1 MLIRVKGADSGIE
14 DYLENGQ
21 KQGRENSRDELD
33 ERIILDGDL
42 DSIRAV
48 NESLD
53 NNGEKYLHVTLAFKE
68 DELSRE
74 VLEAITQDFK
84 AFAFSAYESDE
95 YAFYAEAHIPRI
107 KSYVNSQNGEFIER
121 KPHIHIVI
129 PKTNLLSGGYLS
141 PLGRIEQQTAFLEAF
156 QELTNAKYGLASPKE
171 NRRTGFNLES
181 EIVSRYKGDEFIG
194 REVFTGHHKELKTK
208 ILTDILKR
216 NIGNQDDL
224 MALLSEYGSVRIRN
238 EGRANEYLNVKPD
251 PAGKGVNLKEYVFTP
266 AFLGLSAEQKRQELS
281 KVASAQYETA
291 GPARPT
297 PEEYQAILKDWHER
311 RAKEIKY
318 LNSGNKKQ
326 YAEYKSASPD
336 KKAAI
341 LVERENRFYAKHRK
355 TDYDLEDRDPERTL
369 ERIRENLGTVDRH
382 IESASRIAGDL
393 DRAGGN
399 RTRRRIGRALR
410 AAVQRLTGH
419 QGRAVE
425 GRETAHELGG
435 TREADNVTGQL
446 KYDHREQKA
455 NARSAE
461 LSEFQEIRRHLD
473 ASRLLN
479 ALSHSH
485 GVIPEKYPISKGKDG
500 GDRIQAGTRNLNVSD
515 FLTKELNLPWSEA
528 AKILR
533 ETYREQT
540 RRESPGMGRQ
550 RPGQRLWEQFRLSR
564 QNRSLRNKEQWEA
577 QRKSE
582 TTQKEA
588 IRKVFYAKRGGIL
601 GNRSLSQAERKA
613 RISIARM
620 ERIEQE
626 RVLRERIRKQRDDLK
641 ASQRR
646 PLKDEYAEWL
656 TLKAQEGDVYA
667 LVELRRMQRKEK
679 ERTDDHEIHSG
690 SVQENREDTPFIT
703 GNRLSYQVHRDG
715 AVTYRRGG
723 NAVVRDEGRFV
734 KVLQTDDGNIETG
747 LRLARA
753 KFGRKL
759 DIRGSDVFKAAVAR
773 VAAERGLYVE
783 FIDPRLNAI
792 LAARRAELQQARA
805 QTRPG
810 MPDSQAPRPQPQGRK
825 ETTGPTMPTIESV
838 APEIQRGQ
846 YSGRV
851 VQVDAN
857 FVYQDHGR
865 EIIRHD
871 RERFASAPV
880 PGDCLR
886 ITYRDDQMKAERV
899 PEKTRTRDNDR
910 GR

>member
-1 MLIRVKGADSGIE
+1 MLIRVSGADSGIE

-21 KQGRENSRDELD
+21 KQGRDNSRGELD

-42 DSIRAV
+42 DTIRLI
-48 NESLD
+48 NESFD
-53 NNGEKYLHVTLAFKE
+53 KPGEKYLHITLSFKE
-68 DELSRE
+68 DEISRE
-74 VLEAITQDFK
+74 ALEAITQDFK
-84 AFAFSAYESDE
+84 EFAFSAYDADE
-95 YAFYAEAHIPRI
+95 YGFYAEAHIPRI
-107 KSYVNSQNGEFIER
+107 KSYINSQNGEFVER

-129 PKTNLLSGGYLS
+129 PERNLLSGTNLN
-141 PLGRIEQQTAFLEAF
+141 PFGRVEQQTKFIDAF

-208 ILTDILKR
+208 ILADILKR

-399 RTRRRIGRALR
+399 LARRRIGRALR

-473 ASRLLN
+473 ANRLLN
-479 ALSHSH
+479 ALSHSY
-485 GVIPEKYPISKGKDG
+485 GVIPEKYPVAKGKDG
-500 GDRIQAGTRNLNVSD
+500 GDRIRAGTRNLNVSD
-515 FLTKELNLPWSEA
+515 FLTKELNLPWAEA

-540 RRESPGMGRQ
+540 GREPGLSPRHEARAELWRAYQAHRKVGEPTRKAERQ
-550 RPGQRLWEQFRLSR
+550 ARWNRER
-564 QNRSLRNKEQWEA
+564 QGIKA
-577 QRKSE
+577 VYDRKRD
-582 TTQKEA
+582 A
-588 IRKVFYAKRGGIL
+588 IRA
-601 GNRSLSQAERKA
+601 NRRFSPAERQA
-613 RISIARM
+613 ALSVSRM
-620 ERIEQE
+620 ERISAEQAARARLNAE
-626 RVLRERIRKQRDDLK
+626 QRAEYMNGYREFLARQ
-641 ASQRR
+641 
-646 PLKDEYAEWL
+646 
-656 TLKAQEGDVYA
+656 AQDGNVDA

-679 ERTDDHEIHSG
+679 ERTDDQEIHSG
-690 SVQENREDTPFIT
+690 SANENRENTPLIT
-703 GNRLSYQVHRDG
+703 GSRLSYQVHRDG
-715 AVTYRRGG
+715 AVTYSRGG

-734 KVLQTDDGNIETG
+734 KVLQADDGNIETG

-759 DIRGSDVFKAAVAR
+759 DIRGSDAFKAAVAR
-773 VAAERGLYVE
+773 VAAEKGLYVE
-783 FIDPRLNAI
+783 FTDPRLNAI

-846 YSGRV
+846 YTGKV
-851 VQVDAN
+851 VQVDSH
-857 FVYQDHGR
+857 FVYQDHGK
-865 EIIRHD
+865 EIVRHE
-871 RERFASAPV
+871 RERFASAPAS
-880 PGDCLR
+880 GDYIR
-886 ITYRDDQMKAERV
+886 ITYRDGQVKAERV
-899 PEKTRTRDNDR
+899 PEKARSRDSDR
-910 GR
+910 GL

>member
-1 MLIRVKGADSGIE
+1 MLIRVSGADSGIE

-21 KQGRENSRDELD
+21 KQGRDNSRDELD

-42 DSIRAV
+42 DAIRLI
-48 NESLD
+48 NESFD
-53 NNGEKYLHVTLAFKE
+53 KYGEKYLHITLSFKE
-68 DELSRE
+68 DEISRE
-74 VLEAITQDFK
+74 TLEAITQDFK
-84 AFAFSAYESDE
+84 DFAFSAYDADE
-95 YAFYAEAHIPRI
+95 YGFYAEAHIPRI
-107 KSYVNSQNGEFIER
+107 KSYINSQNGEFVER

-129 PKTNLLSGGYLS
+129 PEKNLLSGTHLN
-141 PLGRIEQQTAFLEAF
+141 PFGRVEQQTTFIDAF

-181 EIVSRYKGDEFIG
+181 EMVSRYKGDDFIG
-194 REVFTGHHKELKTK
+194 REVFTGHHQELKTK
-208 ILTDILKR
+208 ILADILKR
-216 NIGNQDDL
+216 DISNQDGL
-224 MALLSEYGSVRIRN
+224 IALLSEYGSVRVRN
-238 EGRANEYLNVKPD
+238 EGRSNEYLNIKPD
-251 PAGKGVNLKEYVFTP
+251 LAGKGINLKEYVFTP
-266 AFLGLSAEQKRQELS
+266 AFLELSAERKRQELS

-297 PEEYQAILKDWHER
+297 PEEYQAIHKDWHER

-318 LNSGNKKQ
+318 LNSGNRKQ
-326 YAEYKSASPD
+326 YAEYKKASPEE
-336 KKAAI
+336 KAAF
-341 LVERENRFYAKHRK
+341 LAERENRFYAKHRK
-355 TDYDLEDRDPERTL
+355 VDDDLEHRTDPERTL

-382 IESASRIAGDL
+382 IESAGRAAGDL

-399 RTRRRIGRALR
+399 LTRRRIGRALR
-410 AAVQRLTGH
+410 AVVERLTGH

-425 GRETAHELGG
+425 GRETAHELSGK
-435 TREADNVTGQL
+435 READNVTGQL
-446 KYDHREQKA
+446 AHDHREQKA
-455 NARSAE
+455 NARNAE

-473 ASRLLN
+473 AARLLN

-515 FLTKELNLPWSEA
+515 FLTKELNLPWADA
-528 AKILR
+528 AKLLR
-533 ETYREQT
+533 ETYREQIG
-540 RRESPGMGRQ
+540 RESSGMGRQ

-564 QNRSLRNKEQWEA
+564 QGRPLRNKEQWEA

-588 IRKVFYAKRGGIL
+588 IRTVFYAKRGQIL
-601 GNRSLSQAERKA
+601 SDRNLSQTERKA

-626 RVLRERIRKQRDDLK
+626 RVLRERIRKQRDELK

-646 PLKDEYAEWL
+646 PLKEEYAEWL

-667 LVELRRMQRKEK
+667 LVELRRMRRKEK

-703 GNRLSYQVHRDG
+703 GSRLSYQVHRDG

-723 NAVVRDEGRFV
+723 NAVVRDEGQFV
-734 KVLQTDDGNIETG
+734 KVLQADDGNIETG

-759 DIRGSDVFKAAVAR
+759 DIRGSDDFKVAVAR
-773 VAAERGLYVE
+773 VAAEKGLYVE
-783 FIDPRLNAI
+783 FTDPRLNAI

-805 QTRPG
+805 GRPDG
-810 MPDSQAPRPQPQGRK
+810 AVPRPQPQEQK
-825 ETTGPTMPTIESV
+825 QKTGPTRPAIESV
-838 APEIQRGQ
+838 APETHRGQ
-846 YSGRV
+846 YSGLV
-851 VQVDAN
+851 VQVDAH

-871 RERFASAPV
+871 RERFAAAPV
-880 PGDCLR
+880 PGDYLR
-886 ITYRDDQMKAERV
+886 ITYREGQMTAERK
-899 PEKTRTRDNDR
+899 PDKTRIRDNDR